1 MPEKKTNPAK
11 AGQRPKTPLHSEA
24 KKTTNKKTKNGGLNA
39 KQIKKK
45 DVKTPSFSNRRDQ
58 FFQGIMLPQRVI
70 TQIATEVAAQI
81 TRRDRHEEVKLDHP
95 IFLDTSAIIDG
106 RIFGLIEIGV
116 FTGSVAIIEG
126 VLEELKNIAD
136 SKDEGKKERGRQ
148 GMAMLEKIRLDKKV
162 AMHVIDDSKIKK
174 PVDERLIYYAKKY
187 NGKLLTCDFNLSKKG
202 QLNGVTTLNI
212 YEIANVVKTIA
223 LPGETFFVKVVQK
236 GKGERQGVGYL
247 PDGTMIV
254 VEEGDKLMEKTV
266 RVLITRVIQ
275 TEQGKI
281 FFGRVLA

>member
-1 MPEKKTNPAK
+1 MKIEEILKKI
-11 AGQRPKTPLHSEA
+11 
-24 KKTTNKKTKNGGLNA
+24 GLTSNE
-39 KQIKKK
+39 
-45 DVKTPSFSNRRDQ
+45 VKTYIYLLKKGEVRA
-58 FFQGIMLPQRVI
+58 GIMAGETDINRSLMYR
-70 TQIATEVAAQI
+70 
-81 TRRDRHEEVKLDHP
+81 
-95 IFLDTSAIIDG
+95 
-106 RIFGLIEIGV
+106 
-116 FTGSVAIIEG
+116 

-162 AMHVIDDSKIKK
+162 AMHVIDDSKINK

-187 NGKLLTCDFNLSKKG
+187 HGKLLTCDFNLSKKG
-202 QLNGVTTLNI
+202 QLNGITTLNI

-254 VEEGDKLMEKTV
+254 VEEGDKLLEKTV

-281 FFGRVLA
+281 FFGRVLV

>member
-1 MPEKKTNPAK
+1 MTTLKTKNQKPITKKAEEKPKTNGKRKP
-11 AGQRPKTPLHSEA
+11 A
-24 KKTTNKKTKNGGLNA
+24 KKTDLRKVEPA
-39 KQIKKK
+39 
-45 DVKTPSFSNRRDQ
+45 TPRRRDQ
-58 FFQGIMLPQRVI
+58 IFQGIMLPQRVI
-70 TQIATEVAAQI
+70 SQIATEVAQQI
-81 TRRDRHEEVKLDHP
+81 TRRDKKEEVKLDHP

-106 RIFGLIEIGV
+106 RVFGLIEMGV
-116 FTGSVAIIEG
+116 FTGSIGIIEG

-148 GMAMLEKIRLDKKV
+148 GMAMLEKMRIDKEV
-162 AMHVIDDSKIKK
+162 NMQVVDDSKVNK
-174 PVDERLIYYAKKY
+174 PVDERLVHFTKKY
-187 NGKLLTCDFNLSKKG
+187 NGKLLTCDFNLSKKS

-223 LPGETFFVKVVQK
+223 LPGETFFVKVVQR
-236 GKGERQGVGYL
+236 GKGDRQGVGYL

-254 VEEGDKLMEKTV
+254 VEEGDNLLEKTV

>member
-1 MPEKKTNPAK
+1 MANTKSKNQKP
-11 AGQRPKTPLHSEA
+11 TPVRSGS
-24 KKTTNKKTKNGGLNA
+24 KTTNSDKKNKKNGLKSKPVKKEVKKTEV
-39 KQIKKK
+39 
-45 DVKTPSFSNRRDQ
+45 VKELRRRDQ
-58 FFQGIMLPQRVI
+58 IFQGIMLPQRVI
-70 TQIATEVAAQI
+70 TQIANEVAAQI
-81 TRRDRHEEVKLDHP
+81 TRRDRKEEVKLDHP

-106 RIFGLIEIGV
+106 RVFGLIELGV
-116 FTGSVAIIEG
+116 FTGSVAVING

-162 AMHVIDDSKIKK
+162 TMHVIEDSNINK
-174 PVDERLIYYAKKY
+174 PVDERLVHFAKKY
-187 NGKLLTCDFNLSKKG
+187 HGKLLTCDFNLSKKA
-202 QLNGVTTLNI
+202 QLNGVMALNI

-236 GKGERQGVGYL
+236 GKGEKQGVGYL

-254 VEEGDKLMEKTV
+254 VEEGENLLEKTV

>member
-1 MPEKKTNPAK
+1 MTENE
-11 AGQRPKTPLHSEA
+11 PKTQNL
-24 KKTTNKKTKNGGLNA
+24 KLKRTNKKQKANGVKEKQAKANGTKA
-39 KQIKKK
+39 KTKKEA
-45 DVKTPSFSNRRDQ
+45 TPAPRRRDQ
-58 FFQGIMLPQRVI
+58 IFQGIMLPQRVI
-70 TQIATEVAAQI
+70 SQIATEVAQQI
-81 TRRDRHEEVKLDHP
+81 TRRDKKEEVKLDHP

-106 RIFGLIEIGV
+106 RVFGLIEMGV
-116 FTGSVAIIEG
+116 FTGSIGIIEG

-148 GMAMLEKIRLDKKV
+148 GMAMLEKMRIDKEIN
-162 AMHVIDDSKIKK
+162 MQVIDDSKVNK
-174 PVDERLIYYAKKY
+174 PVDERLVHFAKKY
-187 NGKLLTCDFNLSKKG
+187 NGKLLTCDFNLSKKS

-223 LPGETFFVKVVQK
+223 LPGETFFVKVVQR
-236 GKGERQGVGYL
+236 GKGDRQGVGYL

-254 VEEGDKLMEKTV
+254 VEEGDNLLEKTV

-281 FFGRVLA
+281 FFGRVLS

>member
-1 MPEKKTNPAK
+1 MAEPETNNQKPITKKTEKKSKKNGLKLKK
-11 AGQRPKTPLHSEA
+11 AI
-24 KKTTNKKTKNGGLNA
+24 KKTESN
-39 KQIKKK
+39 
-45 DVKTPSFSNRRDQ
+45 TPSLASRRDQ

-70 TQIATEVAAQI
+70 TQIANEVAAQI

-106 RIFGLIEIGV
+106 RIFGLIELGV
-116 FTGSVAIIEG
+116 FAGSVAVING

-148 GMAMLEKIRLDKKV
+148 GMAMLEKIRIDKKV
-162 AMHVIDDSKIKK
+162 TMHVIDDSKINK
-174 PVDERLIYYAKKY
+174 PVDERLIYYTKKY
-187 NGKLLTCDFNLSKKG
+187 HGKLLTCDFNLSKKG

-254 VEEGDKLMEKTV
+254 VEEGDRLLEKTV

-281 FFGRVLA
+281 FFGRVLS

>member
-1 MPEKKTNPAK
+1 MA
-11 AGQRPKTPLHSEA
+11 
-24 KKTTNKKTKNGGLNA
+24 
-39 KQIKKK
+39 IKKK
-45 DVKTPSFSNRRDQ
+45 ENKKEEVKQVKKTLAKKNSKQTKKDTKTVSAPASRRDQ

-70 TQIATEVAAQI
+70 TQIANEVATQI
-81 TRRDRHEEVKLDHP
+81 TRRDRKEEVKLEHP

-106 RIFGLIEIGV
+106 RVFGLIDIGV
-116 FTGSVAIIEG
+116 FSGTIGVIDG

-136 SKDEGKKERGRQ
+136 SKDEGKRERGRQ
-148 GMAMLEKIRLDKKV
+148 GMAMLEKIKMDKKV
-162 AMHVIDDSKIKK
+162 NMQVIDDSKVKK
-174 PVDERLIYYAKKY
+174 PVDERLIYFAKKY

-202 QLNGVTTLNI
+202 QLNGVTTLNV

-254 VEEGDKLMEKTV
+254 VEEGDELIDKTV

-281 FFGRVLA
+281 FFGRILS

>member
-1 MPEKKTNPAK
+1 MLGKRENKINKTVKKQPVK
-11 AGQRPKTPLHSEA
+11 KEVKKEPKET
-24 KKTTNKKTKNGGLNA
+24 
-39 KQIKKK
+39 
-45 DVKTPSFSNRRDQ
+45 FSSRRDH

-81 TRRDRHEEVKLDHP
+81 TRRDRREEVKLDHP

-106 RIFGLIEIGV
+106 RIFGLIDLGV
-116 FTGSVAIIEG
+116 FSGSVAIING

-136 SKDEGKKERGRQ
+136 SKDESKKERGRQ

-162 AMHVIDDSKIKK
+162 SMHVIDDSDLKK
-174 PVDERLIYYAKKY
+174 SVDERLIWYSKKY
-187 NGKLLTCDFNLSKKG
+187 NGKLLTCDFNLSKKS

-223 LPGETFFVKVVQK
+223 LPGETFFVKVVQR
-236 GKGERQGVGYL
+236 GKGDKQGVGYL

-254 VEEGDKLMEKTV
+254 VEEGENLLEKTV

-281 FFGRVLA
+281 FFGRVVS

>member
-1 MPEKKTNPAK
+1 MTAKKETKKASVTKKKPAVK
-11 AGQRPKTPLHSEA
+11 KEA
-24 KKTTNKKTKNGGLNA
+24 KKE
-39 KQIKKK
+39 IKK
-45 DVKTPSFSNRRDQ
+45 VSVVPSRRRDQ

-70 TQIATEVAAQI
+70 TQIANEVATQI
-81 TRRDRHEEVKLDHP
+81 TRRDKKEEVKLDHP

-106 RIFGLIEIGV
+106 RIFGLIDMGV
-116 FTGSVAIIEG
+116 FSDSIAVING

-136 SKDEGKKERGRQ
+136 SKDEGKRERGRQ
-148 GMAMLEKIRLDKKV
+148 GMAMLEKIRVDKTVK
-162 AMHVIDDSKIKK
+162 MQVIDDAGINK
-174 PVDERLIYYAKKY
+174 PVDERLIHFSKKY

-202 QLNGVTTLNI
+202 QLNGVTAINI

-223 LPGETFFVKVVQK
+223 LPGEEFFVKVVQK

-254 VEEGDKLMEKTV
+254 VEEGELLMDKTV

>member
-1 MPEKKTNPAK
+1 MAEPIIKDQK
-11 AGQRPKTPLHSEA
+11 PKTKA
-24 KKTTNKKTKNGGLNA
+24 TNKKAKTSSLKA
-39 KQIKKK
+39 KQNKKLQ
-45 DVKTPSFSNRRDQ
+45 VKSGNNDAPSLASRRDQ

-116 FTGSVAIIEG
+116 FTGSIVVING

-148 GMAMLEKIRLDKKV
+148 GMAMLEKIRIDKKV
-162 AMHVIDDSKIKK
+162 NMHVIDDSKINK
-174 PVDERLIYYAKKY
+174 PVDERLIHYAKKY

-254 VEEGDKLMEKTV
+254 VEEGDRLLEKTV

-281 FFGRVLA
+281 FFGRVLV